1 MPTTFRPYAPN
12 QPYLLPP
19 SPKDW
24 LPEGHLAN
32 FISDIVDGLDLKKFY
47 GPYEG
52 DGRRNRPFDPRMM
65 IKIIIYGYAIGV
77 RSSRKI
83 AKRLHEDVAFRVLS
97 AENFPAHRTIA
108 DFRQQYI
115 KELGS
120 LFAKVLRLA
129 QEMGL
134 LKIGTLA
141 VDGSKVKAN
150 ASKHKSMSYGR
161 MKKEQRNLKKQIK
174 EILEE
179 AAAIDAQEDK
189 LYGKE
194 NTGEELPE
202 ELRRREDRLAQ
213 IAAAKKRL
221 EQRQAEADRSRGRK
235 PRDGKK
241 SPKGGRNFKRSFGV
255 PADKAQENFTDPDS
269 RIMKGSEGFV
279 QAYNAQMAVEEKS
292 QVIVAT
298 GVTQNAADNAE
309 LIRIIEETEEVTG
322 QVPSEVLADAG
333 YRSEE
338 AFRRLESK
346 QIDGYISLGREGK
359 KNNVAPDSSFPASR
373 RMYEKLQSP
382 SGKQRYKRRKA
393 IVEPVYGWAKEIL
406 GFRRFSFRGLEKVR
420 AEWDLVCLA
429 LNLKRM
435 HVLSA
440 SL

>member
-1 MPTTFRPYAPN
+1 MPTTFRPYTPH
-12 QPYLLPP
+12 QSYLLPP

-32 FISDIVDGLDLKKFY
+32 FISDIVDGLDLKSFY

-108 DFRQQYI
+108 DFRQQHL

-120 LFAKVLRLA
+120 FFAKVVRLA
-129 QEMGL
+129 QEIGL

-161 MKKEQRNLKKQIK
+161 MKKEQRNLNEQIK

-179 AAAIDAQEDK
+179 AAAIDVQEDQ
-189 LYGKE
+189 LYGEE

-213 IAAAKKRL
+213 IEAAKKRL
-221 EQRQAEADRSRGRK
+221 EQRQAEADKSRGRK

-279 QAYNAQMAVEEKS
+279 QAYNAQIAVEERS
-292 QVIVAT
+292 QFIVAT

-309 LIRIIEETEEVTG
+309 LIRIIEETEKVTG

-333 YRSEE
+333 YKSEE
-338 AFRRLESK
+338 AFRQLESK
-346 QIDGYISLGREGK
+346 QINGYVSLGREGK
-359 KNNVAPDSSFPASR
+359 QINVGPDSGLPASR

-435 HVLSA
+435 HVLLA
-440 SL
+440 SV